1 MKLKTLPRKIAN
13 FFLFLYQK
21 TLSPLIHYITS
32 HFFASNSSC
41 RFTPTCSQ
49 YSRTAIKKYGII
61 RGGTLSLKRLL
72 RCHPF
77 SPGGYDPV
85 K

>member
-1 MKLKTLPRKIAN
+1 MKINTFPRRIAN
-13 FFLFLYQK
+13 IFLLFYQK
-21 TLSPLIHYITS
+21 IISPLIHYVTS
-32 HFFASNSSC
+32 HFFASHSSC

-49 YSRTAIKKYGII
+49 YSRTAIRKYGII
-61 RGGTLSLKRLL
+61 RGGGLSLKRIL